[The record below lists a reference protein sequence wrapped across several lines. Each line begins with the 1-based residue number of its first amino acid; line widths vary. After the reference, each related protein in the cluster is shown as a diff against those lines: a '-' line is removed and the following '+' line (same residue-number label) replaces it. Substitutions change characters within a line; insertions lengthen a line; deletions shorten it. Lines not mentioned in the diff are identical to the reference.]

1 MTQIEG
7 RVAVVTGGASGI
19 GRGIAEQL
27 IAEGATVVIAD
38 VQQDAL
44 EATAAQIGA
53 TGVRVDVT
61 DPASVQALADAV
73 LDRFGRVD
81 IVVNNAGIGPLA
93 RIKELTLRDWKWML
107 DVNLWGVIHGVTVFL
122 PLLEANP
129 EGGHIVNTASMAAF
143 APDAGLGAYAV
154 TKFGIAALTETLAIE
169 LAQDGSRVRVTLL
182 APGTVRT
189 NIGTSSRN
197 RPEGL
202 EGGLKDVDIAQE
214 DFTEGVRWIEP
225 IEAGRVVTR
234 AIRNDELFA
243 LTHPEWFEPLVAPR
257 FAAIRAAFEKYAPG
271 SAADPGT
278 RRG

>member
-61 DPASVQALADAV
+61 DPASVEALADAV

-202 EGGLKDVDIAQE
+202 AGGLKDVDIAQE

-234 AIRNDELFA
+234 AIRNDELYA

>member
-234 AIRNDELFA
+234 AIRNDELYA